1 MLPKRL
7 HVSATSSVESLGGEE
22 FWAVLG
28 ELAGLVDRQ
37 AAFHVA
43 VGWQIYELTS
53 APLPLGLTGV
63 LGALP
68 VVVVSLTGGLLSF
81 VVVAAVA
88 AKLPAIKN
96 FPPQDSQ
103 L

>member
-1 MLPKRL
+1 MWIVLAEKNFGL
-7 HVSATSSVESLGGEE
+7 
-22 FWAVLG
+22 FWASLPVSSIGKQLS
-28 ELAGLVDRQ
+28 
-37 AAFHVA
+37 HVA
-43 VGWQIYELTS
+43 IGWQIYALTS

-68 VVVVSLTGGLLSF
+68 VVVVSLTSGLLSF

-96 FPPQDSQ
+96 FPPEDSQ
-103 L
+103 G